1 MPLRGAKETWD
12 AIGEGRITITNC
24 LTCQMELNCLDDA
37 LMVIC
42 PDCTMIS
49 PVDQAGDGPEGNKGY
64 GVGVGVKPEE
74 VIKWLQKT
82 M

>member
-1 MPLRGAKETWD
+1 MPLRGAQETWA
-12 AIGEGRITITNC
+12 AIGEGKITITNC
-24 LTCQMELNCLDDA
+24 LTCQIELNCLDDA

-49 PVDQAGDGPEGNKGY
+49 PVDQAGGGPANAANH